1 MTSSSPTE
9 LSLHAR
15 LSPLSPRSL
24 PRTSPA
30 SFTPLNLTSTIS
42 VPLTLFPLSLTAWR
56 QKMGQHR
63 PLAAALWT
71 HRRAPVLCYMLG
83 QPPASAESPSSIVQT
98 ATMTCHPRLCP
109 ETHQSPAKREQ
120 TLPYSPDPLS
130 LALPQAVLPNK
141 EWGIHPPVWSVHTHC
156 PLKGKPP
163 LSVLHRTYKIIKFGR
178 AH

>member
-1 MTSSSPTE
+1 
-9 LSLHAR
+9 
-15 LSPLSPRSL
+15 
-24 PRTSPA
+24 
-30 SFTPLNLTSTIS
+30 
-42 VPLTLFPLSLTAWR
+42 
-56 QKMGQHR
+56 MGQHR
-63 PLAAALWT
+63 PLAAAPWT

-109 ETHQSPAKREQ
+109 ETHLSPAKREQ

-130 LALPQAVLPNK
+130 LALPQAVLSNK
-141 EWGIHPPVWSVHTHC
+141 EWGIHPPCVVSTHTLSS

-163 LSVLHRTYKIIKFGR
+163 LSVLHRTYKIRKFGR